1 MEKKKGFTLLEL
13 MIAMGIISFIMAGV
27 FMAFGIALK
36 LFADEMTRT
45 DIFIEADRGMSRM
58 VRELREAKEITAA
71 SSREITFWFADLND
85 NDTKEAA
92 EIATYRWSGSPEA
105 SLNRIASN
113 ETFPLSYGVFNF
125 ALTYDNPA
133 DVKLINIALT
143 VGKGETRAT
152 LESSVRPRNL

>member
-1 MEKKKGFTLLEL
+1 MKKKKGFTLLEL

-71 SSREITFWFADLND
+71 SSREMTFWYADLN
-85 NDTKEAA
+85 NNGTREPS
-92 EIATYRWSGSPEA
+92 ELATYRWSGSAE
-105 SLNRIASN
+105 STLNRIVSG
-113 ETFPLSYGVFNF
+113 ETFPLSYGVFRF
-125 ALTYDNPA
+125 ALTYDDPA
-133 DVKLINIALT
+133 DVKLVNIALT